1 MLKLLNG
8 NLTLISQL
16 HVLTGTFIFESIK
29 EKLSEISTQQFSS
42 LNKPPKMTQ
51 VCGVLLG

>member
-16 HVLTGTFIFESIK
+16 QVLTRAFIFESTK

-42 LNKPPKMTQ
+42 LHKLPKKAQ